1 MKGTAMLKFKLTGV
15 AIIAALLVGC
25 GGGGDSD
32 DGGGGGGGS
41 GGASGPIT
49 ADEIRAN
56 EAALS
61 AKATVGSYMESQ
73 NPFIGGIVPP
83 TSSATSGLSY
93 KSQPVTTET
102 ETRPGECGG
111 SQTFT
116 VRTET
121 TDTTVYPITVDLDG
135 TWSNYCI
142 GQPSQNITLNGTYDA
157 HERLDSP
164 GNGFSSLGYDAT
176 YTANIPIFPVSG
188 RIAFHQ
194 DCTTVNT
201 VRTCSRS
208 TQHRTT
214 GGTLYTLRS
223 SASLTGSS
231 SSGYG
236 LLAALESSTGRTY
249 AVSASGLTRCS
260 NGNFQTGTIQL
271 TDQTDNRVFSI
282 SFSNCASAS
291 VTYLGNSWTTA
302 Q

>member
-1 MKGTAMLKFKLTGV
+1 MLKLRWTSML
-15 AIIAALLVGC
+15 AITVLVVGC
-25 GGGGDSD
+25 GGGGED
-32 DGGGGGGGS
+32 DEERGGNGGGNGGG
-41 GGASGPIT
+41 PVT
-49 ADEIRAN
+49 TDEIRAN

-61 AKATVGSYMESQ
+61 AKATVSSYVSSQ
-73 NPFIGGIVPP
+73 DSLLGAIVPSGSMA
-83 TSSATSGLSY
+83 SSGVSY

-102 ETRPGECGG
+102 ETEPGECGG
-111 SQTFT
+111 SQTYT

-121 TDTTVYPITVDLDG
+121 TDNTVYPITVDLDG

-164 GNGFSSLGYDAT
+164 GNGFSSLDYDVT
-176 YTANIPIFPVSG
+176 YTANIPIFPLSG
-188 RIAFHQ
+188 RIAFSQ

-208 TQHRTT
+208 TQHHAT
-214 GGTLYTLRS
+214 GGTLYTLS
-223 SASLTGSS
+223 SGAAVTGNG

-236 LLAALESSTGRTY
+236 LIATLAASTGRTY

-260 NGNFQTGTIQL
+260 NGNFQTGTIRL
-271 TDQTDNRVFSI
+271 TDQNDSRVFSI
-282 SFSNCASAS
+282 AFANCTSAS